1 MKLLK
6 THPARVYALVV
17 AVLGLLVAF
26 GVHVPETSIL
36 GVVTAVLA
44 LVSGEVVQR
53 TEDSKTADAL
63 AAQPETRAD
72 MVGE

>member
-1 MKLLK
+1 MNLLK

-26 GVHVPETSIL
+26 GVRVPETSIL

-53 TEDSKTADAL
+53 TEDGKTADAL
-63 AAQPETRAD
+63 ATQPETHTD
-72 MVGE
+72 PVSE